1 MPIILSTEPGLPRL
15 PGTVIRYRQ
24 EDDPLGPAE
33 IAELRRIMRESSA
46 GLRWRWKTPE
56 RLGRVNGPVL
66 QALKTF
72 HGEPTPPS
80 LLDLIVRMKERRL
93 LEEEGGELY
102 LRRGQTRFRVTKKGL
117 RDALTALVEFGGTI
131 SAV

>member
-1 MPIILSTEPGLPRL
+1 MPIILSTEPGPPRP
-15 PGTVIRYRQ
+15 PGTVIRYPQ

-33 IAELRRIMRESSA
+33 NAELRRIMREFSA
-46 GLRWRWKTPE
+46 RQRWRWRTPK

-80 LLDLIVRMKERRL
+80 LLELIARMKERRL
-93 LEEEGGELY
+93 LEEEGCELY
-102 LRRGQTRFRVTKKGL
+102 LRRGQARFRATKKGL
-117 RDALTALVEFGGTI
+117 RDALTALVEWAG
-131 SAV
+131 